1 MKHILYKYITV
12 AFLIFQLFPPIWLY
26 IPINESS
33 VLAIFV
39 VITIVLFPD
48 LLGSKSMIFLLM
60 YTLITFIKFLNGN
73 AFFTPI
79 NNVVVPFLN
88 VSSALLIAT
97 YAFKYPNISYIK
109 TTIIT
114 TFVLLTIMTIISIP
128 QLIVYPNI
136 IRGASVSAARF
147 DNVIVYY
154 WVIGY
159 GTIHGLVAIFA
170 PLVFLLKKTFRK
182 NKWTFLLWGI
192 ETVLLFYIVF
202 AANATMALLISTLA
216 IIAGLI
222 INFTNFTLNNVTK
235 LVLFGVICLL
245 LFNKTTIYSLLD
257 IMQPHFSESSSNYV
271 KITEMKDYLTY
282 GYTYG
287 DLGARESL
295 YKRSSSLFW
304 ESPFLGTTKPEQISL
319 HSYILDRLAALG
331 IILFIPLFL
340 TFVSHIKFVYKNLN
354 QTKVIYVI
362 SCCCYL
368 LMLFLK
374 NDFGTGTFLFA
385 FSILPILCLYIEN
398 ILFKQHQKNDI
409 SRNS

>member
-12 AFLIFQLFPPIWLY
+12 IFLIFQLFPPIWLY
-26 IPINESS
+26 IPISESL

-39 VITIVLFPD
+39 AITIMLFPD
-48 LLGSKSMIFLLM
+48 LLVSKSIMFLLI

-88 VSSALLIAT
+88 VSSALLMTI

-109 TTIIT
+109 TIIIT

-136 IRGASVSAARF
+136 IRGASIFAAKS

-159 GTIHGLVAIFA
+159 GTIHGLVAIFV

-202 AANATMALLISTLA
+202 AANATTALLISTLA

-235 LVLFGVICLL
+235 LVLFGVICIL
-245 LFNKTTIYSLLD
+245 LFNKTTIHSLLD
-257 IMQPHFSESSSNYV
+257 IVQPHFSESSSNYV
-271 KITEMKDYLTY
+271 KIIEMKNYLTY

-287 DLGARESL
+287 DLGVRESL
-295 YKRSSSLFW
+295 YKRSFSLFC

-319 HSYILDRLAALG
+319 HSYILDRLAAVG

-340 TFVSHIKFVYKNLN
+340 IFASHIKFVYKRLN
-354 QTKVIYVI
+354 QTKVVYAI

-368 LMLFLK
+368 LMLYLK

-398 ILFKQHQKNDI
+398 ILFKQYQKNDI
-409 SRNS
+409 IRGG